1 MKDFNFVEFKNF
13 VLVGLLNT
21 LIGYSIIIIF
31 IFLKFDNYTSNFLG
45 YFFGM
50 LVSFFLHKNLTFQI
64 QHFRYYEFF
73 KYLFVYFVSY
83 LLNFF
88 ILYILL
94 SFLKFNQYLSQLIS
108 IFCYSIFLFLNMKL
122 FVFKK

>member
-21 LIGYSIIIIF
+21 IIGYSIIIIF

-50 LVSFFLHKNLTFQI
+50 IVSFFLHKNLTFQI
-64 QHFRYYEFF
+64 QHFKYY
-73 KYLFVYFVSY
+73 
-83 LLNFF
+83 
-88 ILYILL
+88 
-94 SFLKFNQYLSQLIS
+94 
-108 IFCYSIFLFLNMKL
+108 CYSTKFSSAMHKGLLLLFSMNSTTSITALIFL
-122 FVFKK
+122 

>member
-1 MKDFNFVEFKNF
+1 MKDFNFVEFKSF

-21 LIGYSIIIIF
+21 FIGYTIILIF
-31 IFLKFDNYTSNFLG
+31 IILKFDNYTSNFLG

-50 LVSFFLHKNLTFQI
+50 IISFFLHKNFTFQI
-64 QHFRYYEFF
+64 IYFKFYEFF
-73 KYLFVYFVSY
+73 KYLAVYIVSY
-83 LLNFF
+83 LLNLL

-94 SFLKFNQYLSQLIS
+94 SFLIFNQYLSQLIS
-108 IFCYSIFLFLNMKL
+108 IFCYSVFLFLSMKL

>member
-1 MKDFNFVEFKNF
+1 MKDFNFVQLKNF

-21 LIGYSIIIIF
+21 LIGYSIIIMF

-45 YFFGM
+45 YIFGM
-50 LVSFFLHKNLTFQI
+50 IVSFFLHKNLTFQI
-64 QHFRYYEFF
+64 KLFRYYQFF
-73 KYLFVYFVSY
+73 KYLFVFFVSY
-83 LLNFF
+83 LLNLF
-88 ILYILL
+88 ILHILL
-94 SFLKFNQYLSQLIS
+94 SIIILNQYLSQLIS

>member
-1 MKDFNFVEFKNF
+1 MKDFNFVQLKNF

-21 LIGYSIIIIF
+21 LIGYSIIIMF

-45 YFFGM
+45 YIFGM
-50 LVSFFLHKNLTFQI
+50 IVSFFLHKNLTFQI
-64 QHFRYYEFF
+64 KLFRYYQFS
-73 KYLFVYFVSY
+73 KYLFVFFVSY
-83 LLNFF
+83 LLNLF
-88 ILYILL
+88 ILHILL
-94 SFLKFNQYLSQLIS
+94 SIIILNQYLSQLIS